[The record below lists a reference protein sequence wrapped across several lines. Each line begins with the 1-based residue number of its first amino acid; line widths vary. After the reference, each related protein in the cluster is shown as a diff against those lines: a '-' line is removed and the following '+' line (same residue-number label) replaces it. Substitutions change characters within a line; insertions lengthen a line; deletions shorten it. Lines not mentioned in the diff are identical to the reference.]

1 MDISLLV
8 TALFFCVLFVIAI
21 WGMSK
26 TKTLND
32 FFLGGETLG
41 PWVLAISYGTAY
53 FSAVVFIGFAG
64 QFGWLR
70 SFDALWIGLFNAICG
85 GVLAWLVLGRQT
97 RKMTRRLK
105 AMTMPEFFSTRYHS
119 NGMKMVSAI
128 IIFIFLLPYS
138 ASVFAG
144 LSYLFHNVFGLEMWV
159 VLTVI
164 TFVTGEYIICGGYKA
179 VARIDFIQGGI
190 MFFGALLMVLFVVHA
205 FGGFHEAFM
214 KSSEIYQ
221 ARLKA
226 FDDPSSTLIGVK
238 PIPNLIFWSAVF
250 MTSFAPWALP
260 QMVHKFYAIK
270 DEKQIIR
277 GAIVCFIFSLVIGCG
292 AYFVGA
298 LSHSLDADTISKA
311 MVDGKVDT
319 NALVPLIF
327 MQTLPKPLLALI
339 LLLVLSASMS
349 TLSGLVLV
357 ASSAISIDLYKGYYA
372 PNRSDKH
379 YLYIM
384 RMLSLLFI
392 VVSYVITLCNPSW
405 IVPLMSL
412 SWGAVAGSFLSP
424 YLYGLFWRKTTKWG
438 AYAGMGSGLIIVNGF
453 YWGLFFKYGFTVA
466 KAYTPVAASIA
477 MVVPFLIVPIVSL
490 LTKPVSSEI
499 VALAFG
505 DNEEAESVSSEKMG
519 A

>member
-1 MDISLLV
+1 MDISLIL
-8 TALFFCVLFVIAI
+8 TALFFCVLFLIAL
-21 WGMSK
+21 WGMHK

-41 PWVLAISYGTAY
+41 PWILAISYGTAY

-70 SFDALWIGLFNAICG
+70 SFDALWIGVFNALCG
-85 GVLAWLVLGRQT
+85 AVLAWLVLGKQT
-97 RKMTRRLK
+97 RKMTRRLG
-105 AMTMPEFFSTRYHS
+105 AMTMPEFFSARYNT
-119 NGMKMVSAI
+119 NGMKVVSAL
-128 IIFIFLLPYS
+128 IIFLFLLPYS

-144 LSYLFHNVFGLEMWV
+144 LTYLFHNVFGLEMWI

-179 VARIDFIQGGI
+179 VARIDFLQGAI
-190 MFFGALLMVLFVVHA
+190 MFVGAILMVIFVVHY
-205 FGGFHEAFM
+205 FGGFQEAIS
-214 KSSEIYQ
+214 KSAKFYQ
-221 ARLKA
+221 ERLA
-226 FDDPSSTLIGVK
+226 EGSANPGNPLGVK
-238 PIPNLIFWSAVF
+238 TIPGLIFWSVVF

-260 QMVHKFYAIK
+260 QMVHKFYALK
-270 DEKQIIR
+270 DEKQIVR
-277 GAIVCFIFSLVIGCG
+277 GAIVCFAFSLVIGCS

-298 LSHSLDADTISKA
+298 LSHQLPSEIIDKA
-311 MVDGKVDT
+311 VVSGKVDT

-327 MQTLPKPLLALI
+327 LQALPKPLLALI

-357 ASSAISIDLYKGYYA
+357 ASSAVSIDLYKGYYA

-379 YLYIM
+379 YLRIM
-384 RMLSLLFI
+384 RTLSLLFI
-392 VVSYVITLCNPSW
+392 VLSYVITLCNPSW

-424 YLYGLFWRKTTKWG
+424 YLFGLFWRRTTKLG
-438 AYAGMGSGLIIVNGF
+438 AYAGMWSGLIIVNGI
-453 YWGLFFKYGFTVA
+453 YWGLYFKCGSGVA

-477 MVVPFLIVPIVSL
+477 MVVPFFIVPIVSL
-490 LTKPVSSEI
+490 MTKPVAPETVS
-499 VALAFG
+499 LAFG
-505 DNEEAESVSSEKMG
+505 DNENE
-519 A
+519 